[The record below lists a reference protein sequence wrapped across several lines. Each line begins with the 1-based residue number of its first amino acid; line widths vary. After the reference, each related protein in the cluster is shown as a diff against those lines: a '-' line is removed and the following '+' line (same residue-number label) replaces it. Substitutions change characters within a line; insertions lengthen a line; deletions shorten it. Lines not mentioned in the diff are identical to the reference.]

1 MAEMFGFKSP
11 VPQTIKISPRKNV
24 SFPPA
29 KADNPMEMWPAEMQ
43 MAP

>member
-11 VPQTIKISPRKNV
+11 VPKTIRISPRKNG
-24 SFPPA
+24 SRLFA
-29 KADNPMEMWPAEMQ
+29 KDETPMEMWPAEMQ